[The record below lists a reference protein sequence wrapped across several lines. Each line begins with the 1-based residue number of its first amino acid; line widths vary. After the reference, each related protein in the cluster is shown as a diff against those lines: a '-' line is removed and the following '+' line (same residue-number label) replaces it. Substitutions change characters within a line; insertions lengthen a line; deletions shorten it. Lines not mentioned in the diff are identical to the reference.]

1 MMPRP
6 LIYQVEG
13 DCRSK
18 SASVGGMNCPQLL
31 SSMDIEHRSKILD
44 SLWRERQERKYN
56 DIVDILNR
64 SDGNWN
70 QTMHTMLLKF
80 IGGFDNGGAAMR
92 LAERVPY
99 AIIMRE
105 RSSKMA
111 IEALLLGASGLLSLY
126 DSNDEYIAH
135 LAQEYIHLS
144 AKYGIE
150 AMDYR
155 EWRTSNVRTHNHP
168 TLRLAQLAAC
178 YMDSDITMNSVT
190 ECRHLA
196 DIYKLFSGRA
206 SEQWL
211 RHFIPYTIMEETS
224 ATFGKMKCE
233 LLGINFVAQMI
244 YAYGR
249 HTHSE
254 ALCTQAYNLLL
265 SIPAEKNRYTEEWNA
280 TSKIASSAIDS
291 QALIQ
296 LSREYC
302 HAKRCHVCPLGMNT
316 DSR

>member
-1 MMPRP
+1 MPRP
-6 LIYQVEG
+6 LIYQIEG
-13 DCRSK
+13 YCRSK
-18 SASVGGMNCPQLL
+18 SASGGGANCPQRL
-31 SSMDIEHRSKILD
+31 SSMDMQHRQELLD
-44 SLWRERQERKYN
+44 RLWRERQERKYN
-56 DIVDILNR
+56 DIVAILNR
-64 SDGNWN
+64 NNGNWN

-99 AIIMRE
+99 AVIMRE
-105 RSSKMA
+105 RSSKIA

-126 DSNDEYIAH
+126 DSDDEYIAH

-150 AMDYR
+150 AMDYS
-155 EWRTSNVRTHNHP
+155 EWRTSNVRTLNHP

-178 YMDSDITMNSVT
+178 YMDRDITMNSVT
-190 ECRHLA
+190 ECRTLT
-196 DIYKLFSGRA
+196 DIYNLFSGRA
-206 SEQWL
+206 SEHWL
-211 RHFIPYTIMEETS
+211 KHFIPYTIMEDTP

-233 LLGINFVAQMI
+233 LLGINFVAQMV

-254 ALCTQAYNLLL
+254 ALCTQAQELLR
-265 SIPAEKNRYTEEWNA
+265 SIPAEKNRYTEEWNSL
-280 TSKIASSAIDS
+280 SKITSSAIDS

-302 HAKRCHVCPLGMNT
+302 HAKRCHICPL
-316 DSR
+316 DK

>member
-1 MMPRP
+1 MPRP

-18 SASVGGMNCPQLL
+18 SASVGSAHCPQRL
-31 SSMDIEHRSKILD
+31 SSMDMQHRSEILD

-80 IGGFDNGGAAMR
+80 IGGFDNGGAAMH

-105 RSSKMA
+105 RSSKRA
-111 IEALLLGASGLLSLY
+111 IEALLLGASGLLALY

-190 ECRHLA
+190 QCHRLA

-206 SEQWL
+206 SEYWL
-211 RHFIPYTIMEETS
+211 RHFIPYTIMEDTL

-265 SIPAEKNRYTEEWNA
+265 SIPAEKNRYTEEWNS
-280 TSKIASSAIDS
+280 TSKIISSAIDS

-302 HAKRCHVCPLGMNT
+302 HAKRCHVCPMGMNT

>member
-1 MMPRP
+1 MPRP
-6 LIYQVEG
+6 LIYQIEG

-18 SASVGGMNCPQLL
+18 SASGGGANCPQRL
-31 SSMDIEHRSKILD
+31 SSMDMQHRQELLD
-44 SLWRERQERKYN
+44 RLWRERQERKYN
-56 DIVDILNR
+56 DIVAVLNR
-64 SDGNWN
+64 NNGNWN

-99 AIIMRE
+99 AVIMRE
-105 RSSKMA
+105 RSSKIA

-126 DSNDEYIAH
+126 DSDDEYIAH

-150 AMDYR
+150 AMDYS
-155 EWRTSNVRTHNHP
+155 EWRTSNVRTLNHP

-178 YMDSDITMNSVT
+178 YMDRDITMNSVT
-190 ECRHLA
+190 ECRTLT
-196 DIYKLFSGRA
+196 DIYNLFSGRA
-206 SEQWL
+206 SEHWL
-211 RHFIPYTIMEETS
+211 KHFIPYTIMEDTP

-233 LLGINFVAQMI
+233 LLGINFVAQMV

-254 ALCTQAYNLLL
+254 ALCTQAQELLR
-265 SIPAEKNRYTEEWNA
+265 SIPAEKNRYTEEWNSL
-280 TSKIASSAIDS
+280 SKITSSAIDS

-302 HAKRCHVCPLGMNT
+302 HAKRCHMCPL
-316 DSR
+316 DR

>member
-1 MMPRP
+1 MPRP

-18 SASVGGMNCPQLL
+18 SASVGSAHCPQRL
-31 SSMDIEHRSKILD
+31 SSMDMQHRSEILD
-44 SLWRERQERKYN
+44 RLWCERQERKYN
-56 DIVDILNR
+56 DIVAILNR

-99 AIIMRE
+99 AILMRE

-111 IEALLLGASGLLSLY
+111 IEALLLGASGLLALY

-190 ECRHLA
+190 QCHRLA

-206 SEQWL
+206 SEYWL
-211 RHFIPYTIMEETS
+211 RHFIPYTIMEDTL

-265 SIPAEKNRYTEEWNA
+265 SIPAEKNQYTEEWNS

>member
-1 MMPRP
+1 MPRP

-18 SASVGGMNCPQLL
+18 SASGGGINCPQLL

-56 DIVDILNR
+56 DIVAILNR

-111 IEALLLGASGLLSLY
+111 IEALLLGASGLLALY

-144 AKYGIE
+144 TKYGIE

-190 ECRHLA
+190 QCHRLT

-206 SEQWL
+206 SEYWL
-211 RHFIPYTIMEETS
+211 RHFIPYTIMEDTL

-254 ALCTQAYNLLL
+254 ALCSQAHELLR
-265 SIPAEKNRYTEEWNA
+265 SIPAEKNQYTEEWNS
-280 TSKIASSAIDS
+280 TSKIISSAIDS

>member
-1 MMPRP
+1 
-6 LIYQVEG
+6 
-13 DCRSK
+13 
-18 SASVGGMNCPQLL
+18 
-31 SSMDIEHRSKILD
+31 MDIEHRSEILD

-105 RSSKMA
+105 RSSKRA
-111 IEALLLGASGLLSLY
+111 IEALLLGAAGLLALY
-126 DSNDEYIAH
+126 DSDNDYIAH
-135 LAQEYIHLS
+135 LEQEYIHLS
-144 AKYGIE
+144 AKYGIK
-150 AMDYR
+150 AMDCR

-178 YMDSDITMNSVT
+178 YMDSDITMNSIT
-190 ECRHLA
+190 ECRRLA

-254 ALCTQAYNLLL
+254 ALCTQAHDLLL
-265 SIPAEKNRYTEEWNA
+265 SIPAEKNRYIEEWNA

-302 HAKRCHVCPLGMNT
+302 LAKRCNMCPLGKST
-316 DSR
+316 DNRVQMSKMLLRNV

>member
-1 MMPRP
+1 MDMQHR
-6 LIYQVEG
+6 QE
-13 DCRSK
+13 
-18 SASVGGMNCPQLL
+18 LL
-31 SSMDIEHRSKILD
+31 DR
-44 SLWRERQERKYN
+44 LWRERQERKYN
-56 DIVDILNR
+56 DIVAILNR
-64 SDGNWN
+64 NNGNWN
-70 QTMHTMLLKF
+70 QTMHMMLLKF

-99 AIIMRE
+99 AVIMRE
-105 RSSKMA
+105 RSSKIA

-126 DSNDEYIAH
+126 DSDDEYIAH

-150 AMDYR
+150 AMDYS
-155 EWRTSNVRTHNHP
+155 EWRTSNVRTLNHP

-178 YMDSDITMNSVT
+178 YMDRDITMNSVT
-190 ECRHLA
+190 ECRTLT
-196 DIYKLFSGRA
+196 DIYNLFSGRA
-206 SEQWL
+206 SEHWL
-211 RHFIPYTIMEETS
+211 KHFIPYTIMEDTP

-233 LLGINFVAQMI
+233 LLGINFVAQMV

-254 ALCTQAYNLLL
+254 ALCTQAQELLR
-265 SIPAEKNRYTEEWNA
+265 SIPAEKNRYTEEWNSL
-280 TSKIASSAIDS
+280 SKLTSSAIDS

-302 HAKRCHVCPLGMNT
+302 HAKRCHMCPL
-316 DSR
+316 DK